1 MKIFRVL
8 LFAVA
13 IRAFGQGEVVFDNF
27 NSISLDPMATSR
39 GLFWISTAGSP
50 VLINQDFNAALYGGT
65 DSSNL
70 QLLTTVLLSNGTG
83 IHDNPQPGYFREP
96 SGDSYVIPGALN
108 NAYVQV
114 QAWVGNYN
122 SYGAAVAAGVPA
134 AQSPIFVN
142 PVGLAP
148 GPAQDLIAMPGM
160 VLSVPEPPTFA
171 LFGLGGLCVLLL
183 CRRRRADP
191 SPVEPGLVVLQYCSS
206 GVVEKNRM

>member
-134 AQSPIFVN
+134 AQSP
-142 PVGLAP
+142 
-148 GPAQDLIAMPGM
+148 
-160 VLSVPEPPTFA
+160 
-171 LFGLGGLCVLLL
+171 
-183 CRRRRADP
+183 
-191 SPVEPGLVVLQYCSS
+191 
-206 GVVEKNRM
+206 